1 MIAARAEAVGAIRR
15 DQSGEHM
22 GFMDKFKDAAKQ
34 AGDGARQVGEAA
46 KDGMSPSTFGTA
58 QNVNNLA
65 QVGVETK
72 AILKALE
79 AQGNTKLGGGTEYKM
94 DIEVHPEGG
103 APYSASI
110 TQQLIEQS
118 ADHYKQNIGGEIKV
132 KIDPGNPQNMLL
144 WG

>member
-1 MIAARAEAVGAIRR
+1 
-15 DQSGEHM
+15 M
-22 GFMDKFKDAAKQ
+22 GFMDKMKDAAKQ
-34 AGDGARQVGEAA
+34 AQAGAGKMGEAA
-46 KDGMSPSTFGTA
+46 KEGMSPTTFGTA

-72 AILKALE
+72 AILKSLE
-79 AQGNTKLGGGTEYKM
+79 PMSGAKLGGGTEYRM
-94 DIEVHPEGG
+94 QIEVHPEGG
-103 APYSASI
+103 APYPATM

-132 KIDPGNPQNMLL
+132 KVDPSDPQNMLL